1 MKTLNIHQS
10 GGSPFHTQTSLLFT
24 LILAIG
30 AFFLAGCSSSATIQ
44 RQPRILPDEQLMAM
58 ARSIHDRAIT
68 IDTHDDIS
76 GNFASDSDD
85 ESSPENKRQVSL
97 AKMKKGG
104 LDAEFFA
111 VFTSVGD
118 RSPASYESAYKTAT
132 TLFDAIHRLPVR
144 YPGLIDIATTPDEV
158 VRIHAS
164 GKLVACIGME
174 NGYPIGMEL
183 SRVKE
188 FYDKGT
194 RYITLTH
201 SGHNQICDS
210 STPPDDQPKEEY
222 GGLSEFGRQ
231 VVREMNR
238 LGMIVDVSHASRKA
252 TLEALALSK
261 APIIASHSG
270 AAAVNDHLRNLDDE
284 TLRAIQKNGGVVQVV
299 SLADYIKKRVDPP
312 GRLAAQ
318 DSIRREFGIPEGRGD
333 AARKALQALT
343 PEQRTS
349 LREKMRKLD
358 VSFPRTQVTVQDMV
372 DHIDHIVSTIGVDH
386 VGIGTDF
393 DGGGGVTGFN
403 GADESLNITLE
414 LVKRG
419 YSEEEID
426 KIWGGN
432 FLRVWRE
439 VERVAKTIQAGS
451 K

>member
-1 MKTLNIHQS
+1 MKTMNAYGRAAS
-10 GGSPFHTQTSLLFT
+10 FFHSRTALTFALLLT
-24 LILAIG
+24 VSA
-30 AFFLAGCSSSATIQ
+30 FLAGCSSSVTIQ
-44 RQPRILPDEQLMAM
+44 RQPRTLPEDQLIAL
-58 ARSIHDRAIT
+58 AREIHSRALT

-76 GNFASDSDD
+76 GNFASDTDD
-85 ESSPENKRQVSL
+85 ESSQENKRQVSL

-104 LDAEFFA
+104 LNVEFFA

-118 RSPASYESAYKTAT
+118 RTPASYESAYKTAI

-144 YPGLIDIATTPDEV
+144 YPGLVEIATTPADV
-158 VRIHAS
+158 LRIHGN

-174 NGYPIGMEL
+174 NGYPIGTEL

-210 STPPDDQPKEEY
+210 STPPEDQPREEY

-238 LGMIVDVSHASRKA
+238 LGMMVDVSHTSRKS
-252 TLEALALSK
+252 TFEALALSK

-270 AAAVNDHLRNLDDE
+270 SAAVNEHLRNLDDDE
-284 TLRAIQKNGGVVQVV
+284 LRAIQKNGGVVQVV

-312 GRLAAQ
+312 GRQEAQ
-318 DSIRREFGIPEGRGD
+318 EAIRKEFGIPEGRGE
-333 AARKALQALT
+333 AARKALQGLT

-349 LREKMRKLD
+349 YRDKMRDLD
-358 VSFPRTQVTVQDMV
+358 IRFPRTQVTVQDMV
-372 DHIDHIVSTIGVDH
+372 DHIDHIVKTIGVDH

-414 LVKRG
+414 LVRRG

-432 FLRVWRE
+432 LLRVWSE
-439 VERVAKTIQAGS
+439 VERVAKEIQRG